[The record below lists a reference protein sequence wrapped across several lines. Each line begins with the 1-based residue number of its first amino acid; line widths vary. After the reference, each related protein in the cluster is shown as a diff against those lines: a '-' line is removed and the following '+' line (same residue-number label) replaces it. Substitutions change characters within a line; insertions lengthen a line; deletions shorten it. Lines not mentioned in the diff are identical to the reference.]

1 MNSKIIQPKNINLD
15 DLDPRIDW
23 NRPLMAPGHMGVDFE
38 TRVDFRRLH
47 KYRLSRAQQALSN
60 SDLSAL
66 ILFDVNNIRYLAF
79 KII

>member
-47 KYRLSRAQQALSN
+47 KYHAVQGIHQYK
-60 SDLSAL
+60 DKT
-66 ILFDVNNIRYLAF
+66 ICKETKYMG
-79 KII
+79 